1 MSLEDN
7 GLLGDVITLSSSEDE
22 APQGQKRSRRA
33 SNGSHVTEG
42 ISHAHKRAKTRSSTR
57 TGSTGSGASEEG
69 EIDETRDHSDQP
81 PAPEE
86 AMDNAQN
93 AAKSKQA
100 GAFIPPNG
108 PVYNDKDATFV
119 LPVFSSKREG
129 SWDVRFKDWV
139 TVFCVNNATH
149 GPLLTPTL
157 VQSAYMHYLDM
168 NSGLKTKKKRN
179 AKQAA
184 KHVEESG
191 ALESQVKSMNLPQQ
205 SRPPP
210 KVSNPRTQQAPAAKE
225 TIDLVS
231 ESEGEYEPPVGTPLT
246 APSTLEPNGNP
257 VASQQDLGGERIS
270 DDTSHPVVAEEEM
283 AMIRK
288 YFPSASESAIMCL
301 RCGGAGHLSTNC
313 SKVAWPGA
321 GNVVNLVMV
330 PLIVMR
336 S

>member
-1 MSLEDN
+1 MSLEDD

-33 SNGSHVTEG
+33 SNGSHVVEG
-42 ISHAHKRAKTRSSTR
+42 TFHPHKRAKTRSSTR

-69 EIDETRDHSDQP
+69 EIDETRDQLDQP
-81 PAPEE
+81 SAPEE
-86 AMDNAQN
+86 IMDSEQ
-93 AAKSKQA
+93 KSGKPKPS

-139 TVFCVNNATH
+139 TVFCVSNATH

-191 ALESQVKSMNLPQQ
+191 TLESQVRSTNLSQQ

-210 KVSNPRTQQAPAAKE
+210 KASHPRNQQPAAAKE

-231 ESEGEYEPPVGTPLT
+231 ESEEEYEPPVGTPFT

-257 VASQQDLGGERIS
+257 VASQQDFVGERIS

-301 RCGGAGHLSTNC
+301 RCGGAGHLSANC
-313 SKVAWPGA
+313 SKAACA

-330 PLIVMR
+330 PLIVKR